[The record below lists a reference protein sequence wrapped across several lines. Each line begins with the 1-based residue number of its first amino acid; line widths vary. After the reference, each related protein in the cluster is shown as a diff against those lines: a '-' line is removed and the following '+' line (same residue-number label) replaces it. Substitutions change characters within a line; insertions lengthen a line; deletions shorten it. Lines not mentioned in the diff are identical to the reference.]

1 MKAEVEIL
9 HAKIPMK
16 LHSPHLLRNA
26 LLAALLCCTT
36 AFGTVTV
43 TVDGQPSSLEQL
55 SGTPSGS
62 VSITVE
68 GEDATLSHPVTLD
81 NEANHF
87 ITVEE
92 GHSLTIMGGL
102 TFSNP
107 WPDGWEHW
115 DGEANILSVRGEI
128 IFAAGESVLVGCMD
142 GSGAGPIIAQAGP
155 ITVQEGAKLTLNNAG
170 FLCVSL
176 TVEGGGELVAGDDVN
191 CSALNGKGTLRFS
204 EDTNG
209 REGNM
214 TILGNNAG
222 PANFEGKIDGHGFIC
237 VEGYIGDSGETP
249 LNSSRPGVLPTRQI
263 FTNVTAEGVSLDT
276 TIGDVS
282 FAGSENKF
290 RSLAVGDIYNGI
302 ITDIDSRN
310 PYPNSLR
317 DTLTIEEGTKVFFGK
332 LFDDPDWHYNEEVG
346 YEKFDPQIYSPVRQ
360 RGLSFDMEDRSELL
374 VRFGKG
380 ETGAKITASG
390 AIVLKTTTWEEDVSN
405 PIKPAVRV
413 EFAEN
418 PGKDLKQLLIQSN
431 GIVLTSI
438 EYGEH
443 TAPDNEGQLHDHL
456 TTFLVTEQYTD
467 ESSEDDLNK
476 WLKENVTVTVNGYDD
491 PYLMVEK
498 KGESLIELYV
508 AAGDVADLPDP
519 SEPGVTV
526 TVDGKL
532 SSLEHLSG
540 TPKGSVSITVKGE
553 DATLSHPVTLDGSV
567 DHYITVEEGHSLTI
581 MGGLM
586 YDGELS
592 SDRLFRKTLHLF
604 ERSSLGDQDK
614 QGGTIIFAAGESEL
628 GRVSGGSG
636 EVIVKKGASLT
647 ISDDRSG
654 LDGALTIE
662 EGGNVTVRDM
672 ICEALNGG
680 GTLTLLKDPVYGF
693 SLFGIFGSGGNFSG
707 TIEGEEFV
715 ELENHLDL
723 AQNRPQQNRP
733 QQTFTGVTA
742 QGTKLSV
749 IHGDAVFVGAKN
761 EFKGLQLGSDY
772 NFGYYDT
779 SDNPNKLKIMSTLTI
794 KEGTKVSLGKL
805 LDDPDWHN
813 NEESGVMTFDPQ
825 IYKPVKQRGFS
836 FDMEDRSEMVVR
848 YGKGETG
855 AKITASG
862 AIVLKTTTW
871 DEDISNPTKLA
882 VRVEFAENPGK
893 DLKQLLIQANGI
905 VLSAMKYSRS
915 EQFEF
920 TLLEQYTDENSE
932 ADLNK
937 WLKENVTV
945 TVNGYDDPYLMV
957 EKKGESL
964 IELYVAAG
972 DVADLPDPSE
982 PGVTVT
988 VDGQPSSLEKLTGTP
1003 KGSVS
1008 VTVKGE
1014 DATLS
1019 HPVTLDGSV
1028 DHYITV
1034 EEGHSLTVMGGLMYD
1049 GELSSDRLSKNTLHL
1064 FESSSLSDQGMQG
1077 GTIIFAAGESELG
1090 RVSGGSGEVIV
1101 KKGAS
1106 LTISDDRSYL
1116 NGALTIEEGGNM
1128 TVSDMGCM
1136 TLNGGGTLTLLKHPV
1151 DGFSIFTIYGGSET
1165 GNFSGMIEGEQFV
1178 EIDNGPAT
1186 VDPKKIKQIF
1196 TDVTAKGTKL
1206 SVFIGE
1212 LVLAGGKSE
1221 FNSLQQGYDY
1231 NIAYY
1236 DTTDNPNKL
1245 QNRSTLTIEEGTKV
1259 SLGKLLDD
1267 PDWHYNEESGVTKFD
1282 PQIYKPVKQK
1292 GLSFEMEDRSEMV
1305 VKYGKGEMGAK
1316 ITASGAIVLKTTT
1329 WEEDLSNPTKL
1340 AVRVDFAENPGKD
1353 LKQLLIQ
1360 ANGIVLTSMEYGWH
1374 DALDGDQPVRVTS
1387 FLVTEQYTDE
1397 NSEEELNK
1405 WLKEN
1410 VTVTVNGYE
1419 DPYLIVEKKG
1429 ESLIELYVA
1438 AGDVADL
1445 PDPSEPG
1452 VTVTVDGKPS
1462 SLEQL
1467 SGTPR
1472 GSVSIT
1478 VKEKDA
1484 ILDHDLTLDG
1494 SADHYITVEKGHSLT
1509 IRGSLTYDGR
1519 QYGDVL
1525 RLSFFP
1531 DAKIIFAS
1539 GESKLGGVIGYPSDA
1554 GTVVVQ
1560 KGAKLTLRDI
1570 VQNAASLTIEEG
1582 GELIAGDNVGCSS
1595 LNGKG
1600 ALRFAGR
1607 VEDWYDG
1614 EISIEGSGGVFEGN
1628 VEGIGWMDV
1637 TGLGMWESAEQTF
1650 SNVTARETILET
1662 ILGNAILAGSKNEFQ
1677 EIVLGGYVPS
1687 TSVPD
1692 ITDTLSI
1699 EKGTKVTLGK
1709 SSVQPDDDPDPTD
1722 PWDPHD
1728 VWDPKIDAP
1737 FITGGRELSFRMKN
1751 RSQLVMKYGK
1761 GETGAKITA
1770 SGAINLTTTT
1780 WEDTTTKLAVRVE
1793 FAENPGKDLKQLLIQ
1808 ANGIVLTSM
1817 GYTTPFTLL
1826 EQYTDENSE
1835 SELNNW
1841 LKENVT
1847 VEVDD
1852 YADPYLVV
1860 KKKEGRLVQLYVVAG
1875 DGVDLPDDPIDS
1887 GSDDPGTDTPG
1898 TDTPG
1903 TDTPGTD
1910 TPGTDTPGTDTPGT
1924 DTPGTDTPGTDTPGT
1939 DTPGTDTPGTDTPGA
1954 SNPDTIFAPLAT
1966 SENTQAG
1973 AGMLYHAMNLST
1985 SSELQNVVGVI
1996 AELAQIGQGG
2006 QPAVAMAAMIAEP
2019 GTAEM
2024 LIKETAI
2031 DPVVAKSEAQRLM
2044 SAVVGSAVPA
2054 LGAAQRDAMRG
2065 QLARAASRAARL
2077 GQGSAARGDS
2087 SQSTHVWMEG
2097 MGGRAK
2103 LDRSGD
2109 ETGYEHNAW
2118 GAGVGVEKELR
2129 GGATTV
2135 GLSLVASYGDL
2146 KVDAADHAEG
2156 DLDTYYVNLYT
2167 HHRSGSFHHSFVLS
2181 AGFSDAEFNR
2191 TICGGVAPYVLDYAT
2206 NGSTNGT
2213 GFGAAYEL
2221 AYDIPLNEQKS
2232 SLLQP
2237 LIGLSFVTTKM
2248 DGYNEGGAGDVGL
2261 HVGEQEST
2269 LTTLTAGARFVSQ
2282 CGEQAFSRAA
2292 VLALRANVAV
2302 DMGDRRS
2309 EADVSF
2315 LGDRS
2320 YSGRIRSAETGVVGA
2335 QLGASVNVPVDSNT
2349 VLYVNG
2355 EADLRSGS
2363 NSWNVGAGVSVTF

>member
-142 GSGAGPIIAQAGP
+142 RSGAGPIIAQAGP
-155 ITVQEGAKLTLNNAG
+155 IIVQEGARLTLNNAG
-170 FLCVSL
+170 FLCVCL

-204 EDTNG
+204 EGTNG
-209 REGNM
+209 REGDM

-222 PANFEGKIDGHGFIC
+222 PANFGGKIDGHGFIC

-360 RGLSFDMEDRSELL
+360 RGFSFDMEDRSELL

-519 SEPGVTV
+519 SEPSVTV
-526 TVDGKL
+526 TVDGKP

-553 DATLSHPVTLDGSV
+553 DATLSYPVTLDGSV

-592 SDRLFRKTLHLF
+592 SDRLSKNTLHLF
-604 ERSSLGDQDK
+604 ESSSLSDQGM

-662 EGGNVTVRDM
+662 EGGNVTVSDM
-672 ICEALNGG
+672 FCMTLNGG
-680 GTLTLLKDPVYGF
+680 GTLTLLKHPVYSF
-693 SLFGIFGSGGNFSG
+693 SLFGICGSGGNFSG

-723 AQNRPQQNRP
+723 AQDRP

-805 LDDPDWHN
+805 LDDPDWHY

-836 FDMEDRSEMVVR
+836 FDMEDRSEMVVK

-937 WLKENVTV
+937 WLKDNVTV

-982 PGVTVT
+982 PSVTVT
-988 VDGQPSSLEKLTGTP
+988 VDGKPSSLEHLSGTP

-1008 VTVKGE
+1008 ITVKGE

-1019 HPVTLDGSV
+1019 YPVTLDGSV

-1034 EEGHSLTVMGGLMYD
+1034 EEGHSLTIMGGLMYD

-1221 FNSLQQGYDY
+1221 FNGLQQGYDY

-1267 PDWHYNEESGVTKFD
+1267 PDWHYNEESGVMTFD
-1282 PQIYKPVKQK
+1282 PQIYKPVKQR
-1292 GLSFEMEDRSEMV
+1292 GFSFDMEDRSEMV
-1305 VKYGKGEMGAK
+1305 VKYGKGETGAK

-1329 WEEDLSNPTKL
+1329 WDEDISNP
-1340 AVRVDFAENPGKD
+1340 
-1353 LKQLLIQ
+1353 
-1360 ANGIVLTSMEYGWH
+1360 
-1374 DALDGDQPVRVTS
+1374 
-1387 FLVTEQYTDE
+1387 
-1397 NSEEELNK
+1397 
-1405 WLKEN
+1405 
-1410 VTVTVNGYE
+1410 
-1419 DPYLIVEKKG
+1419 
-1429 ESLIELYVA
+1429 
-1438 AGDVADL
+1438 
-1445 PDPSEPG
+1445 
-1452 VTVTVDGKPS
+1452 
-1462 SLEQL
+1462 
-1467 SGTPR
+1467 
-1472 GSVSIT
+1472 
-1478 VKEKDA
+1478 
-1484 ILDHDLTLDG
+1484 
-1494 SADHYITVEKGHSLT
+1494 
-1509 IRGSLTYDGR
+1509 
-1519 QYGDVL
+1519 
-1525 RLSFFP
+1525 
-1531 DAKIIFAS
+1531 
-1539 GESKLGGVIGYPSDA
+1539 
-1554 GTVVVQ
+1554 
-1560 KGAKLTLRDI
+1560 
-1570 VQNAASLTIEEG
+1570 
-1582 GELIAGDNVGCSS
+1582 
-1595 LNGKG
+1595 
-1600 ALRFAGR
+1600 
-1607 VEDWYDG
+1607 
-1614 EISIEGSGGVFEGN
+1614 
-1628 VEGIGWMDV
+1628 
-1637 TGLGMWESAEQTF
+1637 
-1650 SNVTARETILET
+1650 
-1662 ILGNAILAGSKNEFQ
+1662 
-1677 EIVLGGYVPS
+1677 
-1687 TSVPD
+1687 
-1692 ITDTLSI
+1692 
-1699 EKGTKVTLGK
+1699 
-1709 SSVQPDDDPDPTD
+1709 
-1722 PWDPHD
+1722 
-1728 VWDPKIDAP
+1728 
-1737 FITGGRELSFRMKN
+1737 
-1751 RSQLVMKYGK
+1751 
-1761 GETGAKITA
+1761 
-1770 SGAINLTTTT
+1770 
-1780 WEDTTTKLAVRVE
+1780 TKLAVRVE

-1808 ANGIVLTSM
+1808 ANGIVLSAM
-1817 GYTTPFTLL
+1817 KYSRSEQFEFTLL

-1835 SELNNW
+1835 ADLNKW
-1841 LKENVT
+1841 LKDNVT
-1847 VEVDD
+1847 VTVNGYD
-1852 YADPYLVV
+1852 DPYLMVE
-1860 KKKEGRLVQLYVVAG
+1860 KKGESLIELYVAAG
-1875 DGVDLPDDPIDS
+1875 DVADLPDDPE
-1887 GSDDPGTDTPG
+1887 PDTPG

-1939 DTPGTDTPGTDTPGA
+1939 DTPGTNTPGTDTPGTDTPGA

-1973 AGMLYHAMNLST
+1973 AGMLYHAMNHST

-2065 QLARAASRAARL
+2065 QLSRAASRAARL
-2077 GQGSAARGDS
+2077 GQAPAAHGDS
-2087 SQSTHVWMEG
+2087 GQGMRVWMEG
-2097 MGGRAK
+2097 MGGSAK

-2118 GAGVGVEKELR
+2118 GAGVGVEKDLR

-2320 YSGRIRSAETGVVGA
+2320 YSGRVRSAETGVVGA